1 MLFFRKR
8 KIGLVLSSGAAKGLA
23 HIGVIK
29 ALVERKVPIDFIA
42 GSSIGALVG
51 ACYAKNGSI
60 AEFEQVVLRTDWR
73 RLLGLA
79 DFNLA
84 LMFKGFVQG
93 QKVRELLK
101 SIIGDVQFQDLKIP
115 LAVMATDLDSGEGVV
130 IKEGS
135 VLEAIRASISIPVIF
150 TPMKFKDKF
159 LVDGGILNPVPVNL
173 ARQMGANYIIA
184 CNAVR
189 VSKKIKSRIIEK
201 AAAKQ
206 SQVSAAGNI
215 AGAKT
220 GIIEAFNYKI
230 DMLTQD
236 SSGLMK
242 NLKALMENFQQV
254 KPAPAHEVEAD
265 VPSIFNVLAQA
276 IDYMENKI
284 ALSQIQ
290 EADIAI
296 TPDVGHIDTLEFYR
310 GKEAIDKG
318 YEAAM
323 AATASVRF

>member
-1 MLFFRKR
+1 MLFFRKK

-51 ACYAKNGSI
+51 ACFAKNGSI

-115 LAVMATDLDSGEGVV
+115 LAVIATDLDSGEGVV

-135 VLEAIRASISIPVIF
+135 VLEAIRASISIPVVF

-159 LVDGGILNPVPVNL
+159 LVDGGIVNPVPVKL

-184 CNAVR
+184 CNTVR
-189 VSKKIKSRIIEK
+189 VSKKIKIQIKDK
-201 AAAKQ
+201 AVAREA
-206 SQVSAAGNI
+206 QVSAAGNI
-215 AGAKT
+215 AGVKT
-220 GIIEAFNYKI
+220 GIIEALNHKI
-230 DMLTQD
+230 DTLTQD
-236 SSGLMK
+236 SSGPMK
-242 NLKALMENFQQV
+242 NLKAFMENFQQA
-254 KPAPAHEVEAD
+254 KPAVREAETD
-265 VPSIFNVLAQA
+265 TPSIFNVLVQA

-296 TPDVGHIDTLEFYR
+296 TPDVGHIETLEFYR